1 MFMLT
6 AKHAQVLLQQGVE
19 YIQGFLLIRWRCCA
33 GDATWSV
40 STGLGACIAGAV
52 YEVGRP
58 KRYTAEEAA
67 QLDAEWRDFGA
78 VSQGIDPINPSC
90 IM

>member
-1 MFMLT
+1 MHEVMS
-6 AKHAQVLLQQGVE
+6 
-19 YIQGFLLIRWRCCA
+19 A

-67 QLDAEWRDFGA
+67 QLDAEWRDFGTLCTEPQSLKRTCVLGEA
-78 VSQGIDPINPSC
+78 RCCTRTASC
-90 IM
+90 SAACQWAQEV

>member
-1 MFMLT
+1 MCLHNIR
-6 AKHAQVLLQQGVE
+6 AHIRVHQAVANSPVHSIRVLVP
-19 YIQGFLLIRWRCCA
+19 A

-67 QLDAEWRDFGA
+67 QLDAEWRDFGEPDVVIA
-78 VSQGIDPINPSC
+78 LTCVTK
-90 IM
+90 

>member
-1 MFMLT
+1 ML
-6 AKHAQVLLQQGVE
+6 ACMLE
-19 YIQGFLLIRWRCCA
+19 MSSA

-67 QLDAEWRDFGA
+67 QLDAEWRDFGMPCKESRLCKDLCA
-78 VSQGIDPINPSC
+78 GRP
-90 IM
+90 